1 MRIITIIGAR
11 PQFVKAAIVSRY
23 IRLHNDNSSIHIEEK
38 ILHTGQHY
46 DYNMSQVFFEQMGI
60 PTPTWHLGCTNDVA
74 CMRDAIIPLIDGQA
88 DYIMVYGDTN
98 STLAGALA
106 AEACIIP
113 LIHIEAGL
121 RSYNMEMAEEYNRI
135 ETDKRAALLFCPTY
149 TAVENLRKEGITQGV
164 YHVGDVMY
172 DATLYFA
179 QQADN
184 RSTILHQL
192 NISPKQYYLATI
204 HRAQTTDNINRLSNI
219 LSAFLQVQMPIIL
232 PLHPRTRKVI
242 EQSDTLTRLVQNTSH
257 LHIIDSVSYLDM
269 LLLEKHAALILTDSG
284 GVQKEAYFHH
294 TPCIT
299 MRDETEWIETISAG
313 WNMIVGT
320 DTARILHA
328 IQHPKQP
335 QNEITEYGCGKA
347 AANIIQ
353 ILCQNEYGYYVKPLL
368 HQPSVRVSLR

>member
-74 CMRDAIIPLIDGQA
+74 CMRDAIIPLINGQA

-106 AEACIIP
+106 AEACNIP

-121 RSYNMEMAEEYNRI
+121 RSHNMEMAEEYNRI
-135 ETDKRAALLFCPTY
+135 ETDKRSTLLFCPTQ
-149 TAVENLRKEGITQGV
+149 TAVNNLHKEGITQGV

-179 QQADN
+179 EQAQKTSSILQQLQIV
-184 RSTILHQL
+184 S
-192 NISPKQYYLATI
+192 KQYYLATI
-204 HRAQTTDNINRLSNI
+204 HRAQTTDNTENLANI
-219 LSAFLQVQMPIIL
+219 LYAFQQIHHPIIL
-232 PLHPRTRKVI
+232 PLHPRTKKVI
-242 EQSDTLTRLVQNTSH
+242 ANSIVLTKLIQESLKLR
-257 LHIIDSVSYLDM
+257 IIDSVSYLDM

-299 MRDETEWIETISAG
+299 MREETEWVETVEAG
-313 WNMIVGT
+313 WNTIVGT
-320 DTARILHA
+320 NTARILQA
-328 IQHPKQP
+328 IQSPQQP
-335 QNEITEYGCGKA
+335 QYEITEYGSGNA
-347 AANIIQ
+347 ATNIIK
-353 ILCQNEYGYYVKPLL
+353 ILCQNEY
-368 HQPSVRVSLR
+368 